1 MNDILS
7 KLEQLNKSD
16 LSYIFE
22 YTIQLINMREEEKR
36 LKLKHSKMKENLI
49 TNSRVN
55 ITSVQSAGS

>member
-7 KLEQLNKSD
+7 KLEKLSESD
-16 LSYIFE
+16 LAYIFE

-55 ITSVQSAGS
+55 ITSVQNAGS